1 MSRYIPVALQR
12 RVRQHFSNTCGY
24 CRTAEALT
32 AMTFEF
38 DHLFPRSLGGETK
51 FENICFACPACN
63 RVKGNRISFIDP
75 ESGDRIALFH
85 PHLQRWS
92 EHFVW
97 AENGTMVI
105 GKTAI
110 GRASVLALQMNRSSI
125 VRIRA
130 MWVLHGEHPPDE
142 S

>member
-1 MSRYIPVALQR
+1 MSRSIPVTLKR
-12 RVRQHFSNTCGY
+12 RVRQHFSNICAY

-38 DHLFPRSLGGETK
+38 DHCFPRSLGGETL
-51 FENICFACPACN
+51 FENLCFACPSCN

-75 ESGDRIALFH
+75 ESSDRVPLFH
-85 PHLQRWS
+85 PHQQRW
-92 EHFVW
+92 EKHFVW
-97 AENGTMVI
+97 AEDGTIVL
-105 GKTAI
+105 GTTAI
-110 GRASVLALQMNRSSI
+110 GRASVVALQMNRSSI

-130 MWVLHGEHPPDE
+130 MWVLYGEHPPNE